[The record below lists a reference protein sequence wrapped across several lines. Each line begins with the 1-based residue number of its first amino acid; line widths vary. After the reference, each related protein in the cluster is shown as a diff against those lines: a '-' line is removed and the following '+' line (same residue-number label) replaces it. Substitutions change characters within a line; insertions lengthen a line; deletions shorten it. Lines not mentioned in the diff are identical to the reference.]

1 MGMERGNKVL
11 GWDGR
16 EWEWSRVDAV
26 VTRYKGF
33 VRFIDSSATA
43 KRDTIH
49 LIFSLVAF
57 L

>member
-33 VRFIDSSATA
+33 VRFIDSSATGRTCS
-43 KRDTIH
+43 KPNSKEIQS
-49 LIFSLVAF
+49 I
-57 L
+57 